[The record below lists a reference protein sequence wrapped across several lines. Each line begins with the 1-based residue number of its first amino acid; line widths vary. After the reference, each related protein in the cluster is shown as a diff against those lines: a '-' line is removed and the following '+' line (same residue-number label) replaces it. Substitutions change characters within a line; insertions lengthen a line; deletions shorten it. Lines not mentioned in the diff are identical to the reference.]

1 MSDRL
6 GSLFFAA
13 IAQANTPRVER
24 TERLDGSQTSPRRSE
39 TPDGAKSGSPPGRWA
54 YHQPEF
60 PRRTKPLTCVK
71 NQLKPAT
78 ARNWLVDE

>member
-24 TERLDGSQTSPRRSE
+24 TERLDGSQTSPRRLKLPMGRSLVPLQAGGL
-39 TPDGAKSGSPPGRWA
+39 TISPSSLGGRSLLRA
-54 YHQPEF
+54 S
-60 PRRTKPLTCVK
+60 KIS
-71 NQLKPAT
+71 
-78 ARNWLVDE
+78 